1 MTKKDAPAPEPM
13 DVEADIPVKIGSQS
27 HSEAPRKPLMAKR
40 GQFMDFAPNRR
51 RAPLVSHEAVSEMP
65 TNATPRKRLFIG
77 DIKPVRR
84 ARRPQM
90 ETPRID
96 APEMK
101 VEAPDMATDEIVE
114 KPVENSSDEPIEMPV
129 EIPTEP
135 PLETP
140 VEKPR
145 HRGLRMDFIKRVSAV
160 IKPARED
167 DMDEGEDISEDVP
180 EEPIREEIEAEPEA
194 PEEVETPETQTVAR
208 RPVVMDVSSVSRV
221 DIRREPAVEADDATD
236 DDLPPQNEDEL
247 SAILAGFADSDAP
260 DMTDNLSK
268 EVVDFE
274 EELDALEDLEEAAAD
289 FVSEPKPLFV
299 ASGADP
305 LVEQSIHRKKPE
317 ISEPTTYIDGSAV
330 REDDDVEIE
339 NNGKMIDDF
348 VETPPPKPP
357 VEPYRQI
364 LGGKSPFLNSV
375 NVEKRPLSGY
385 TSEPS
390 IAEEQSTT
398 EQSSEKPLEKRAF
411 SKFVRKANKNDD
423 ANGKT
428 EDNPQKNDKSRDDRH
443 EDKHKYEREDERR
456 DERPSHF
463 SSRFSEPSISI
474 PSNKPKGLSLPLIL
488 AIILTLILGAGAGA
502 FIYLVFLQ

>member
-13 DVEADIPVKIGSQS
+13 DVEADIPVKIGPKS
-27 HSEAPRKPLMAKR
+27 HVGAPRKPLMAKR
-40 GQFMDFAPNRR
+40 GQIMDFAPNRR

-84 ARRPQM
+84 ARRPQV
-90 ETPRID
+90 EAPRMD
-96 APEMK
+96 APEVQ
-101 VEAPDMATDEIVE
+101 VETPDSGVDEIVE

-129 EIPTEP
+129 EMPTEP

-160 IKPARED
+160 IKPAREK

-180 EEPIREEIEAEPEA
+180 EEPIREET
-194 PEEVETPETQTVAR
+194 EVETEVPEEAENPETQTETR

-221 DIRREPAVEADDATD
+221 DIRREPAVEVADDVAD

-247 SAILAGFADSDAP
+247 NAILAGFADSDAP

-268 EVVDFE
+268 EVADFE

-299 ASGADP
+299 TSGADP

-317 ISEPTTYIDGSAV
+317 INEPTTYIDGSAV

-375 NVEKRPLSGY
+375 TVEKRPLSGY
-385 TSEPS
+385 TSES
-390 IAEEQSTT
+390 SMT
-398 EQSSEKPLEKRAF
+398 EGQNTLEHSSEKLSEKRTF
-411 SKFVRKANKNDD
+411 SKFVRKTSKNDD
-423 ANGKT
+423 ISSKK
-428 EDNPQKNDKSRDDRH
+428 EDNSPENN
-443 EDKHKYEREDERR
+443 KHKYERR
-456 DERPSHF
+456 DEQPSHF

-474 PSNKPKGLSLPLIL
+474 PSNKPKGLSLPLVL

>member
-13 DVEADIPVKIGSQS
+13 DVGADIPVKIGSQS

-96 APEMK
+96 TPEMK

-180 EEPIREEIEAEPEA
+180 EEPIREEIEVEPEA
-194 PEEVETPETQTVAR
+194 PEEVETQTVAR
-208 RPVVMDVSSVSRV
+208 RPVVMDVSSASRV

-317 ISEPTTYIDGSAV
+317 ISELTTYIDGSAV
-330 REDDDVEIE
+330 REDDDVEIK

-375 NVEKRPLSGY
+375 TVEKRPLSGY
-385 TSEPS
+385 TSES
-390 IAEEQSTT
+390 SMT
-398 EQSSEKPLEKRAF
+398 EGQNTLEHSSEKLSEKRTF
-411 SKFVRKANKNDD
+411 SKLVRKTSKNDD
-423 ANGKT
+423 VSSKK
-428 EDNPQKNDKSRDDRH
+428 EDNSPENN
-443 EDKHKYEREDERR
+443 KHKYERR
-456 DERPSHF
+456 DEQPSHF

-474 PSNKPKGLSLPLIL
+474 PSNKPKGLSLPLVL